1 VRRQVGL
8 ALAIAGAGLLV
19 ATGTVYARGA
29 IARDRA
35 RGQWDALVARRA
47 VEAAHREGES
57 VGGTRP
63 ARGAPIARLRIPS
76 ASLDEIIVE
85 GIGGA
90 ELNAGPG
97 HIPASVVPGEIGRS
111 VISAHR
117 DRHFRTLG
125 KVAVGDTLVT
135 ETATRV
141 TRWVVVS
148 RRILP
153 KETRVIFAATR
164 PILTLT
170 TCWPLGYLGSAPD
183 RLVLEAH
190 SVAQPP
196 PLRSTS

>member
-1 VRRQVGL
+1 MRRQTAGR

-19 ATGTVYARGA
+19 VAGSVYARGA

-35 RGQWDALVARRA
+35 RSEWEARLARQA
-47 VEAAHREGES
+47 VESAHRELAGS
-57 VGGTRP
+57 RP
-63 ARGAPIARLRIPS
+63 ERIARGAPVARIVIPS

-97 HIPASVVPGEIGRS
+97 HIPQSVLPGEVGRS

-117 DRHFRTLG
+117 DRHFRALG
-125 KVAVGDTLVT
+125 KVALGDTILT
-135 ETATRV
+135 ETTAGSTK
-141 TRWVVVS
+141 WVVVS
-148 RRILP
+148 RQVLP
-153 KETRVIFAATR
+153 KESRVKFASER

-170 TCWPLGYLGSAPD
+170 TCWPLGYFGSAPD

-190 SVAQPP
+190 AVDAP
-196 PLRSTS
+196 RA

>member
-1 VRRQVGL
+1 MRNVAGR
-8 ALAIAGAGLLV
+8 ALVVAGATLLV
-19 ATGTVYARGA
+19 VTGTIYARGA

-35 RGQWDALVARRA
+35 RAQWDAQLAREAVAS
-47 VEAAHREGES
+47 AHRESES
-57 VGGTRP
+57 NARIPP
-63 ARGAPIARLRIPS
+63 ARGAPIARLLIPS

-97 HIPASVVPGEIGRS
+97 HIPGSPVPGDTGRS

-117 DRHFRTLG
+117 DRHFRSLG
-125 KVAVGDTLVT
+125 KVMPGDTVIT
-135 ETATRV
+135 ETTRGS

-153 KETRVIFAATR
+153 SHTRVSFAAPA

-170 TCWPLGYLGSAPD
+170 TCWPMGYFGAAPD

-190 SVAQPP
+190 PILSLAAIGN
-196 PLRSTS
+196 L